1 MFHKFDLFFLFGF
14 NITKMHIFCNFFKR
28 RLLLSQTKNDFYW
41 QPILK
46 KLIHLRF
53 WSDGAG
59 LKLRLINVLMLE
71 QCIPLEGIRKMI
83 YTEIMIRRY
92 QWLRVGYKQK
102 FTIVSHRDKN
112 LILSS

>member
-1 MFHKFDLFFLFGF
+1 MKSKSYFMYNFSQNLIYFFLFDF
-14 NITKMHIFCNFFKR
+14 NITKMHVFCNFFKR

-59 LKLRLINVLMLE
+59 FK
-71 QCIPLEGIRKMI
+71 
-83 YTEIMIRRY
+83 TEAQICFDARTMH
-92 QWLRVGYKQK
+92 
-102 FTIVSHRDKN
+102 TT
-112 LILSS
+112 

>member
-1 MFHKFDLFFLFGF
+1 MD
-14 NITKMHIFCNFFKR
+14 IFCNFFKR

-59 LKLRLINVLMLE
+59 FKTETQKCFDARTMHT
-71 QCIPLEGIRKMI
+71 LEGIRKMI
-83 YTEIMIRRY
+83 YTEIMIRHY
-92 QWLRVGYKQK
+92 EWLRVGYKQK